1 MQQMLETDA
10 MKRRIA
16 LSSLGQCLLAGCAL
30 LAKPLLAAPSGS
42 AGPSPA
48 GDALPRPASWAAL
61 LRESGRTGRPVV
73 AMFSIHGCPHCLRVR
88 RDHLR
93 HLARE
98 QTTRGV
104 FVVELELNDRRPFSD
119 AATDEGR
126 PTNRESAV
134 WPATAAVSPA
144 ALAAALG
151 IRLAPTVAFIGPHG
165 ELAERL
171 IGYQSADFYGAY
183 LDDRIEAAIAE
194 LRRSAKG

>member
-1 MQQMLETDA
+1 

-16 LSSLGQCLLAGCAL
+16 LSSLGHCLLAGCAL

-48 GDALPRPASWAAL
+48 GDALPRPASWQAL

-73 AMFSIHGCPHCLRVR
+73 AMFSIQGCPHCLLVR

-98 QTTRGV
+98 QARRGV
-104 FVVELELNDRRPFSD
+104 FVVEFELNDRRPFSG
-119 AATDEGR
+119 ALTDEGR
-126 PTNRESAV
+126 STTRGPGAWRSA
-134 WPATAAVSPA
+134 AAAVSPA
-144 ALAAALG
+144 ALADALG
-151 IRLAPTVAFIGPHG
+151 IRLTPTVAFIGPRG

-183 LDDRIEAAIAE
+183 LDERVGASIAA
-194 LRRSAKG
+194 LRSSANG